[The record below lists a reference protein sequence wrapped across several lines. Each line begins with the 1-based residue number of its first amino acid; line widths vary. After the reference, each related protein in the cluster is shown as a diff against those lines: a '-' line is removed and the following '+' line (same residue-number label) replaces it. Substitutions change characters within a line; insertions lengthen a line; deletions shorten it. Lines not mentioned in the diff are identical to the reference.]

1 MAAFKPSNKSVG
13 AKVKAEILTIDTPEL
28 RNTPDSLTGVGHVVH
43 HVAPHVPGEGGLR
56 LGQGQAQ
63 VRPQTEAQHEEDH

>member
-1 MAAFKPSNKSVG
+1 MAAFKPSNKSVD
-13 AKVKAEILTIDTPEL
+13 AKVKAEILTILLSLEID
-28 RNTPDSLTGVGHVVH
+28 TPDSLTGVGHVVH

-63 VRPQTEAQHEEDH
+63 VRPQTEPQHEEDH